1 MFFLLKTTPECA
13 RSWSAAW
20 LAGLSGP
27 GPLRAGPLRA
37 GLSGAGPS
45 RALCFSSWGNGPPR
59 RRNHIVRVRP
69 YPHAPADDVVETL
82 HGLDIRDPFR
92 WLEDPESDAVRAWSQ
107 AQDKLAR
114 SHLDEL
120 PGRRRIEGR
129 LRELALIGAV
139 YAPDVRKG
147 RKFFLR
153 REGDQEHA
161 VLVVSEPDGSERTLI
176 DPVAIDPGM
185 TTTLDYY
192 VPSADG
198 RRLAYG
204 LSTGGT
210 EEATLYVMDVESG
223 RDLGERIDR
232 TRYSSVAWLPGAETF
247 YYVRRLAPDLVPR
260 GEEQFHRRVYLHR
273 IGSDPDQD
281 EEIFGAGRDPRD
293 FYFIT
298 ISLDGRWLIL
308 HSRTGTDEA
317 TDVYL
322 ADLRG
327 DRVLRPVIEG
337 VDART
342 FIRIHRGR
350 MYILTNL
357 NAPRFK
363 IAVADPATP
372 TVWSDLVPE
381 GAGVIEDCAVA
392 GGMLAVSVSE
402 NVTSR
407 LRVYD
412 AFAGAFHH
420 DVPLPELGS
429 ILGMSA
435 DNHDG
440 DEIFVGFTSFTVPP
454 EVLRYH
460 IPSRT
465 LQPWARPSGTVDTTQ
480 FEVRQVFARSK
491 DGTSVPVFIV
501 KDRSTPIDGSAPG
514 VLTGYGGFNISRPPA
529 FLGLWL
535 DWAARGGV
543 FALANLRGGG
553 EYGEEWHRAG
563 MRGRKQNVFD
573 DFIAVSEHLTTGGF
587 VAADR
592 LAIYGRSNGGLL
604 VGAAM
609 TQRPELFRAVVCG
622 APLLDMVRYEK
633 SGLGRLW
640 RGEFGSAEDP
650 QALRWL
656 FAYSPYH
663 HVRDDVAYPAML
675 FVTYES
681 DTRVDPMHARKM
693 TARLQAASRSER
705 PIILRRETQ
714 AGHAGKA
721 ISRVVEDTLD
731 TLSFLYNELGFG
743 GNGAGS

>member
-1 MFFLLKTTPECA
+1 M
-13 RSWSAAW
+13 
-20 LAGLSGP
+20 
-27 GPLRAGPLRA
+27 
-37 GLSGAGPS
+37 
-45 RALCFSSWGNGPPR
+45 
-59 RRNHIVRVRP
+59 RVRP
-69 YPHAPADDVVETL
+69 YPPAPTDDVVETL
-82 HGLDIRDPFR
+82 HGLEIRDPYR
-92 WLEDPESDAVRAWSQ
+92 WLEDAGSEATRAWTE
-107 AQDKLAR
+107 AQDALAR
-114 SHLDEL
+114 VHLDKL
-120 PGRRRIEGR
+120 PGRRRIEDR
-129 LRELALIGAV
+129 LRELALFGAV

-161 VLVVSEPDGSERTLI
+161 VLVVSEPDESERTLI
-176 DPVAIDPGM
+176 DPAALDPDM

-192 VPSADG
+192 VPSLDG

-204 LSTGGT
+204 LSKGGS
-210 EEATLYVMDVESG
+210 EEATLHVMDVASG
-223 RDLGERIDR
+223 QDLGERIDR
-232 TRYSSVAWLPGAETF
+232 TRYSSIAWLPGAESF
-247 YYVRRLAPDLVPR
+247 FYVRRLPPELVPK

-273 IGSDPDQD
+273 IGSNPDQD

-293 FYFIT
+293 FYFMT
-298 ISLDGRWLIL
+298 SSLDGRWLII

-322 ADLRG
+322 ADLHG
-327 DRVLRPVIEG
+327 DRVLQPVIEDA
-337 VDART
+337 DART
-342 FIRIHRGR
+342 FIRVHRGR

-357 NAPRFK
+357 HAPRFR
-363 IAVADPATP
+363 IAVADPVTP
-372 TVWSDLVPE
+372 QVWSNLVPE
-381 GAGVIEDCAVA
+381 AEGVIEDFAVA
-392 GGMLAVSVSE
+392 SGMLAASVSE
-402 NVTSR
+402 NATSR

-412 AFAGAFHH
+412 AFAGALHRE
-420 DVPLPELGS
+420 VPLPQLGTV
-429 ILGMSA
+429 LGVSA

-460 IPSRT
+460 LPSGA
-465 LQPWARPSGTVDTTQ
+465 LQPWARPSGAVNAER
-480 FEVRQVFARSK
+480 FEVRQVFVRSK
-491 DGTSVPVFIV
+491 DGTSVPMFVI
-501 KDRSTPIDGSAPG
+501 KDRRTPVDGTAQG
-514 VLTGYGGFNISRPPA
+514 VLTGYGGFNISRPPV

-535 DWAARGGV
+535 DWLERGGV

-563 MRGRKQNVFD
+563 MRGQKQNVFD
-573 DFIAVSEHLTTGGF
+573 DFIAAAEHLIGDGF

-622 APLLDMVRYEK
+622 APLLDMVRYEQF
-633 SGLGRLW
+633 GLGRLW
-640 RGEFGSAEDP
+640 SGEFGSAEDP
-650 QALRWL
+650 EALRWL
-656 FAYSPYH
+656 FEYSPYH
-663 HVRDDVAYPAML
+663 HVRDDVPYPAVL

-693 TARLQAASRSER
+693 AARLQAASRSDR

-721 ISRVVEDTLD
+721 LSRVIEDTLD
-731 TLSFLYNELGFG
+731 TLAFLYTELT
-743 GNGAGS
+743 